1 MRSAQN
7 SFLLRGLCCGTSS
20 YKSSS
25 TKSEDRDLVPKSPKI
40 MRPNSGD
47 TGLIS
52 GSNIEMARKD
62 FANLDNHEDLDSPR
76 NSTNLQVTTANLD
89 KNKDLNRWCNV
100 LPYDATRVKLLPIVN
115 KATREIQSGNGSG
128 NGNTTTQTTC
138 PPGFSDLPTVLYN
151 TGNNSLGNN
160 GEFNDYINASRIDA
174 PYLENKSYILSQGP
188 LPETIPHFWTMVW
201 QQQVS
206 AIVMLCR
213 LTESG
218 ICKCA
223 RYWPATVEE
232 DDLIEV
238 REAGLEVRLRDFDD
252 QDNDFSVR
260 NLELRHCESDSI
272 RVITQY
278 HYLTW
283 PDFGVPHSTS
293 TFLKFLHAVS
303 SKHPSTSDSP
313 NIIHCSAGIGRS
325 GTFILADTCLARM
338 KQTQKSMTRSQI
350 IDSLA
355 RMRTMRCGLIQT
367 WEQLRFCLQSIEDG
381 MLDIEFSDTEHES
394 SGVVG
399 GGGASEANGGI
410 NKTIFCRKRSTEIDE
425 SELRGKGL
433 SNAGNN
439 HEKTTTNND
448 DGANSAGALPKK
460 PKSC

>member
-25 TKSEDRDLVPKSPKI
+25 SKGEDRDLVPTSMSPKI
-40 MRPNSGD
+40 MRPNSAD

-62 FANLDNHEDLDSPR
+62 FANLDSEDSR
-76 NSTNLQVTTANLD
+76 NSTNLQVTAANLD

-128 NGNTTTQTTC
+128 NGNTTIPQTTC